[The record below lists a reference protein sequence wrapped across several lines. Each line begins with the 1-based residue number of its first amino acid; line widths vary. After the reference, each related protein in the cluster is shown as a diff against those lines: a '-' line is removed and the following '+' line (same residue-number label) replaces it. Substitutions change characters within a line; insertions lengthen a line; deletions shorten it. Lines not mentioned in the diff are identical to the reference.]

1 MKTDLTSLLMKVKV
15 YIFLFKHIDFKN
27 FAHVLE
33 VLVLNYNTV
42 SKIWNASVYAVF
54 CLISISKHWL

>member
-27 FAHVLE
+27 FAHVSE

-42 SKIWNASVYAVF
+42 SKIWNASQCMLCFV
-54 CLISISKHWL
+54 

>member
-33 VLVLNYNTV
+33 VLVLNYNSVENLKRLT
-42 SKIWNASVYAVF
+42 VYAVF

>member
-42 SKIWNASVYAVF
+42 SKIWNASQCMLCFV
-54 CLISISKHWL
+54 